1 MAPNNLNFCR
11 VIKTSSKV
19 NRLARSLTKMNSP
32 LQSSAQGRATR
43 ICRHLTPAATDS
55 AVRNKYPS
63 RTGSV
68 QIPIELHGYQRDFLD
83 NVAAS
88 SLTPPLPPY
97 LHPFLS
103 SSRHEALQSLI
114 ELAMAD
120 EDVRSEIFGDFHCVH
135 CGGVNPADWINKHKG
150 DKQAY
155 PFELSNE
162 VAGASRIS
170 CCCALLLLLVYTFSF
185 STPGADVLFAR
196 ACLLTHLLI

>member
-1 MAPNNLNFCR
+1 M
-11 VIKTSSKV
+11 SQS
-19 NRLARSLTKMNSP
+19 AR
-32 LQSSAQGRATR
+32 GRATR

-68 QIPIELHGYQRDFLD
+68 QLPIELHGYQRDFLD

-114 ELAMAD
+114 ELVMSD
-120 EDVRSEIFGDFHCVH
+120 EDIRSEVFGDFHCVH

-150 DKQAY
+150 DKQAH

-162 VAGASRIS
+162 VVDFLGTN
-170 CCCALLLLLVYTFSF
+170 LLVPVDRVGEHQSSRLSQENFEPTR
-185 STPGADVLFAR
+185 AR
-196 ACLLTHLLI
+196 P